1 MPLLQNCH
9 DGTVWEITCENPE
22 VIEYFGEVFGII
34 KSEIPSVTDYR
45 VIESIALERIIER
58 NGEMKWFRMRKVRS
72 S

>member
-1 MPLLQNCH
+1 MRKFDYQSECH
-9 DGTVWEITCENPE
+9 CSKT
-22 VIEYFGEVFGII
+22 GEVFGII

-45 VIESIALERIIER
+45 VIESIALERITER